1 MKTLNV
7 ASMGSPIGELTLV
20 ASDRGLFY
28 VFLPVKGRGVTSA
41 LLRKTFPGVRI
52 TGDGAR
58 LAAPIRQIR
67 EYFRGKRKVFS
78 VDLDLQ
84 GTEFQKKV
92 WRALAQVP
100 YGKTESYAGIAR
112 RIRNAKAARAV
123 GAACGAN
130 PIPLIIPCHRIVG
143 RDGSL
148 TGFAGGL
155 RMKEKL
161 LELEKRGDVKKPG
174 SQIPRISHF

>member
-7 ASMGSPIGELTLV
+7 ASMDSPIGELTLV
-20 ASDRGLFY
+20 ASHRGLFY
-28 VFLPVKGRGVTSA
+28 VFLPVEENRVKVA
-41 LLRKTFPGVRI
+41 LLRKTFPGVLI
-52 TGDGAR
+52 TEDKGL
-58 LAAPIRQIR
+58 LAGPIRQIR
-67 EYFRGKRKVFS
+67 EYFTGNRKVFS
-78 VDLDLQ
+78 VALDLQ

-92 WRALAQVP
+92 WRALAAVP

-112 RIRNAKAARAV
+112 RIRRPKAARAV

-130 PIPLIIPCHRIVG
+130 PIPIIIPCHRIVG

-155 RMKEKL
+155 RMKQKL
-161 LELEKRGDVKKPG
+161 LDFEKGR
-174 SQIPRISHF
+174 R

>member
-1 MKTLNV
+1 METLGV
-7 ASMGSPIGELTLV
+7 ASVESPIGELTLV
-20 ASDRGLFY
+20 ASERGLFY
-28 VFLPVKGRGVTSA
+28 VFLPASGRGMTGV
-41 LLRKTFPGVRI
+41 LLRKTFPGVRLVK
-52 TGDGAR
+52 DEVR
-58 LAAPIRQIR
+58 LAEPIRQIR
-67 EYFRGKRKVFS
+67 EYFTGRRKAFS
-78 VDLDLQ
+78 VRLDLQ

-92 WRALAQVP
+92 WNALAEVP

-112 RIRNAKAARAV
+112 RIRNPHAARAV

-130 PIPLIIPCHRIVG
+130 PIPILIPCHRIVG

-161 LELEKRGDVKKPG
+161 LELEKRGCA
-174 SQIPRISHF
+174 